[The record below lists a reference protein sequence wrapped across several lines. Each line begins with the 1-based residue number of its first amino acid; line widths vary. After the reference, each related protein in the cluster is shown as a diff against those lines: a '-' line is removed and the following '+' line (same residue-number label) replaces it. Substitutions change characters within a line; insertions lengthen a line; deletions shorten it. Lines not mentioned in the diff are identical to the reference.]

1 MTLPGY
7 VFALSILMGSLVLLS
22 AAFYVILR
30 LKRRRQA
37 SVVQRQ
43 VP

>member
-7 VFALSILMGSLVLLS
+7 VFALCILLGSLVLLS